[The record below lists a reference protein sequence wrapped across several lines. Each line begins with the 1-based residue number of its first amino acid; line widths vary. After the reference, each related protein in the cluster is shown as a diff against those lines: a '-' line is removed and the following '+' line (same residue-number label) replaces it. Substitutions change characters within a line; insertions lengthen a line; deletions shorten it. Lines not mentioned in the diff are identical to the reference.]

1 MWAYLLL
8 SRHSLSSRS
17 LGSTHSASKAI
28 SASAQGV
35 EVMALNGVE
44 VKQAFGLERGRSVL
58 TRVGFIL
65 LLSMDSLKE
74 EK

>member
-1 MWAYLLL
+1 M
-8 SRHSLSSRS
+8 
-17 LGSTHSASKAI
+17 
-28 SASAQGV
+28 
-35 EVMALNGVE
+35 LNGVE

-65 LLSMDSLKE
+65 LFIGPLKE